1 MDAAHKKNQRCAV
14 CYRELVSKGKKYC
27 IYHSQA
33 YDSLQK
39 QYDAWVHAYGGIS
52 KIDYMNKLL
61 TLSQTGSWVKEVINE
76 ELKTEHK
83 KVGNWYLDENELEQ
97 ASNQSMKEEGKM
109 HVKKPD
115 KDKEEYQP
123 KIINY
128 SQRYDG
134 NGNKR
139 RKDFLYAEATYWFL

>member
-1 MDAAHKKNQRCAV
+1 MSHIITFINIYSVHSLCFKSMDAAHKKNQRCAA
-14 CYRELVSKGKKYC
+14 CYREVVSKGKKYC

-76 ELKTEHK
+76 ELKIEHK

-97 ASNQSMKEEGKM
+97 ASNLSMK
-109 HVKKPD
+109 D
-115 KDKEEYQP
+115 DNDKEE
-123 KIINY
+123 
-128 SQRYDG
+128 
-134 NGNKR
+134 
-139 RKDFLYAEATYWFL
+139 